1 MKKTKM
7 YLTPLIDV
15 ISIEVEQVLAAS
27 TTEAGSGWANPD
39 NVDDDYTGEF

>member
-1 MKKTKM
+1 M

-27 TTEAGSGWANPD
+27 TTEASSGWGTPGND
-39 NVDDDYTGEF
+39 EDDYTGNI

>member
-27 TTEAGSGWANPD
+27 TTEAGSGWGAPGD
-39 NVDDDYTGEF
+39 NEDDYTGEF